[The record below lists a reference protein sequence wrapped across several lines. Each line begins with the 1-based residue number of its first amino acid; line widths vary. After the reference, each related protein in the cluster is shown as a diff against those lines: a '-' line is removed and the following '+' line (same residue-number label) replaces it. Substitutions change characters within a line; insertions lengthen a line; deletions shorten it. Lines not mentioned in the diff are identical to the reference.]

1 MKRKSNTTAL
11 SLYANERNA
20 LMALLAFLFIA
31 FSMYMYFL
39 SVSVL
44 NVVIRQEIDAEIR
57 DTHTELSLLE
67 GRYISAKSNVTEEAA
82 TARGFTR
89 AREKTFV
96 RKEPANLVLSR
107 NNES

>member
-1 MKRKSNTTAL
+1 MRRKSKTATM

-20 LMALLAFLFIA
+20 LMASLAFLFIA

-57 DTHTELSLLE
+57 NAHMRLSELE
-67 GRYISAKSNVTEEAA
+67 NRYISAKTKVTEEAA
-82 TARGFTR
+82 LVRGFSRTK
-89 AREKTFV
+89 EKTFV